1 MTDTAAIFRGLKD
14 AYLRYFDSPFDLRFD
29 ELVNERRE
37 LLDRDGVLYR
47 EPLIEPQPP
56 YAGSQQNIV
65 QAAQSALGGAAGW
78 PAQVIA
84 DLGQF
89 AGNGLFLS
97 RTRTPIELYRHQV
110 EMLRISAAEGRDAV
124 ILTGTGSGK
133 TESIYLPVFASLIR
147 ESAGWPAI
155 PAAPQND
162 WWNMPPAPGS
172 GRRLHHTRIGQ
183 RDHEQG
189 ARLPGMRALVMYPLN
204 ALAEDQMTRLRQS
217 LDSDAIRGWLSAN
230 RPGNRFWFGRYIGST
245 PVSGRPTSSEA
256 ETSLRTEMKRL
267 SDTANAVA
275 GTDAERFFPRLDGG
289 EMWSRWDMQD
299 APPDILVTNYS
310 MLNIMLMR
318 DVETPIFDAT
328 RAWLEDDESNVFH
341 LVVDELHAY
350 RGTPGTEVA
359 YILRV
364 LLDRIGLHPD
374 HPQLR
379 ILASSASLGS
389 DEARAQEY
397 LRQFFGR
404 STPFELIRGG
414 AVPIAAG
421 ARESQRNLGGP
432 FRQLGL
438 AIEANDSA
446 AINAAVDALSAGAGV
461 APPDAAL
468 PIERRLGEALGSA
481 GAAEAVRAAC
491 NSGTDDDPVVRPL
504 TPAAIG
510 EALFP
515 EIASDEAA
523 SAGQG
528 LVSSL
533 ARARSSED
541 APLLPLRTH
550 VFFRNVQ
557 GIWTCTNPNCTE
569 VARTE
574 PDILVGRLFD
584 RPATTCPCG
593 SRVLEMLYCEPCGD
607 VFLGGHRRELRPNVW
622 SLVPD
627 DPNIEKA
634 PDHSASDRSY
644 SNYAVYWP
652 ARTATRL
659 QVPQNDT
666 WTQENVRR
674 TWRRANYDHRTG
686 EIQLARNSASTTG
699 WLYYVPQLHQQPIPA
714 AALSAQSA
722 QNDRPAV
729 CPRCEANWS
738 QLASAAPIRTQ
749 RTGFQKTAQ
758 VLTDAL
764 LREIAPVP
772 RGAAQAT
779 EDSRRK
785 LVLFSDSRQDAAKL
799 AVGVAKSHW
808 LDAMRQV
815 LVEGVSEEAAAIL
828 AFERRTRREN
838 LTPEEEALAN
848 RFGSARPDAA
858 YAILAAA
865 NGQGAMPSAVGG
877 MTLQQY
883 ADLLLAQARS
893 GILPIQSLQA
903 QAQRRL
909 LATGMNPG
917 GVDRSVTWT
926 NPQTHEGEWPRLLDW
941 QLVPPGFRANLS
953 PDERAHQNRIENA
966 EREAIAESVFSGGRR
981 DFESLK
987 LGVVTFNPMFR
998 PPAGDPI
1005 LDEAADSCI
1014 RMLGKRRRITTHRAT
1029 DRDPRLP
1036 KYARDYLAAVA
1047 DLNGRDPQAFE
1058 QDVTGIL
1065 TRSGVLNQGIL
1076 EYDRL
1081 FARGPGET
1089 YFQCDRCSRVH
1100 LHHSGGICSNCE
1112 FRLGQ
1117 PRRIADDDANNELDY
1132 YSWLATRAGPVFR
1145 LNCAEMTGQTDKI
1158 VARDRQRLFQN
1169 VNVGN
1174 EHGLTE
1180 NLDLLSVT
1188 TTMEAGVDIGSL
1200 LAAMMANMPPMRF
1213 NYQQRVGRAGRRGA
1227 AVSIA
1232 LTLCR
1237 GRSHDDY
1244 YFQRPDRIT
1253 SDPPPP
1259 PYVDTNRLQ
1268 ILRRVLSKEVLRAA
1282 FAELQLFA
1290 GSGGDSVHGEFGLA
1304 AGWTQLPDTMPA
1316 GYTGN
1321 TVADV
1326 VQEWINRHPAEVGHA
1341 CDLLLRGTVLATN
1354 PASRVQALNF
1364 VRNDLVQQVTLESQ
1378 NPTLIQDGLSERL
1391 ANRGILPMFGFPTRA
1406 RNLYHG
1412 IPRGWPP
1419 RDVIDRDLELA
1430 VSMFAPGAETVKER
1444 AIHTAIGVTHYS
1456 RQGQRAVEDDDAL
1469 GPSIPVAVCGNCQH
1483 VETVNPGGPACPTCA
1498 AVAGSGEREY
1508 RALDLR
1514 QPKGFYSSSRWAR
1527 DYDGS
1532 FDFVPRAARPKV
1544 GRPPFAI
1551 NPHLN
1556 FQVGAGVGSLY
1567 VINDNWGDLYHLAR
1581 VWPSSQAKI
1590 DIAAAEAADA
1600 KYAASIG
1607 SRNPPLRLVPLENP
1621 VACALAAISDTDML
1635 LLGIRDYGPGRG
1647 ADPRTPQGRAALYSL
1662 AFMLRRAAAV
1672 LLDIH
1677 DYELKSG
1684 IRSVEDPAAGVTGQI
1699 FLSDTLEN
1707 GAGYATYLGRPAEA
1721 EYLLRLI
1728 CEPGHNGFY
1737 EILAGGLHADACDTS
1752 CPDCLRSY
1760 SNLQY
1765 HNLLDWRL
1773 AVDLASLALD
1783 AAAPISLLSPRWA
1796 RVANIAAV
1804 TLLGARPGYR
1814 QMTIA
1819 GLPAI
1824 TNGVDVKI
1832 VTHPLWLT
1840 DRNNLGPDLASAWDE
1855 AERVHGLRI
1864 DPGQSFV
1871 SVFEALRRPL

>member
-1 MTDTAAIFRGLKD
+1 M
-14 AYLRYFDSPFDLRFD
+14 
-29 ELVNERRE
+29 
-37 LLDRDGVLYR
+37 
-47 EPLIEPQPP
+47 
-56 YAGSQQNIV
+56 
-65 QAAQSALGGAAGW
+65 
-78 PAQVIA
+78 
-84 DLGQF
+84 
-89 AGNGLFLS
+89 
-97 RTRTPIELYRHQV
+97 
-110 EMLRISAAEGRDAV
+110 
-124 ILTGTGSGK
+124 
-133 TESIYLPVFASLIR
+133 
-147 ESAGWPAI
+147 

-162 WWNMPPAPGS
+162 WWNMSPAPGS
-172 GRRLHHTRIGQ
+172 GRRLHHSRIGQ
-183 RDHEQG
+183 RDHERG
-189 ARLPGMRALVMYPLN
+189 SRLPGIRALVMYPLN

-217 LDSDAIRGWLSAN
+217 LDSNAIRGWLSAN

-256 ETSLRTEMKRL
+256 ETTLRNELKRL
-267 SDTANAVA
+267 SDTASAVA

-328 RAWLEDDESNVFH
+328 RAWLDDDPTNVFH

-414 AVPIAAG
+414 SVPIPAG
-421 ARESQRNLGGP
+421 ARDCARGLGGS
-432 FRQLGL
+432 FSRLGQ
-438 AIEANDSA
+438 AIEANDQA
-446 AINAAVDALSAGAGV
+446 AIHTAIDALSADAGV
-461 APPDAAL
+461 APPSTDL
-468 PIERRLGEALGSA
+468 PTERRLGDALGTI
-481 GAAEAVRAAC
+481 GVAEAVRAAC
-491 NSGTDDDPVVRPL
+491 NSGTDENPAVRPL

-510 EALFP
+510 SALFSDSG
-515 EIASDEAA
+515 ADEAA
-523 SAGQG
+523 SAGLG
-528 LVSSL
+528 LISSL
-533 ARARSSED
+533 ARSRNSSD

-557 GIWTCTNPNCTE
+557 GIWSCTNPHCTE
-569 VARTE
+569 VTRTE

-607 VFLGGHRRELRPNVW
+607 VFLGGHRRELRPGVW

-634 PDHSASDRSY
+634 PDHSASDRHY

-652 ARTATRL
+652 ARTATAL
-659 QVPQNDT
+659 QTPQNDT
-666 WTQENVRR
+666 WTQEGVRR
-674 TWRRANYDHRTG
+674 QWRRAVYDHRTG
-686 EIQLARNSASTTG
+686 EIQLARTAASATG
-699 WLYYVPQLHQQPIPA
+699 WLYYVPQLHQVPVPA
-714 AALSAQSA
+714 AALAAQSA
-722 QNDRPAV
+722 ENDRPSV

-738 QLASAAPIRTQ
+738 KLASAAPIRTQ

-764 LREIAPVP
+764 LREIAPIP
-772 RGAAQAT
+772 PGATQAA

-815 LVEGVSEEAAAIL
+815 LVEGVTEEARAIL

-838 LTPEEEALAN
+838 LTPEDAALAD

-858 YAILAAA
+858 FAIMAVAM
-865 NGQGAMPSAVGG
+865 GQGAMPSAVGG
-877 MTLQQY
+877 MTQQQL
-883 ADLLLAQARS
+883 ADQILAQARS
-893 GILPIQSLQA
+893 GVLPIQSLQA

-926 NPQTHEGEWPRLLDW
+926 NPQTHQGDWPRLLDW
-941 QLVPPGFRANLS
+941 QLNPPGFRNNLS
-953 PDERAHQNRIENA
+953 PDERAHQDKIENA
-966 EREAIAESVFSGGRR
+966 EREAIAESIFSGGRR

-987 LGVVTFNPMFR
+987 LGVVTFNPQFR
-998 PPAGDPI
+998 P
-1005 LDEAADSCI
+1005 AADQVLEQAAESCI

-1029 DRDPRLP
+1029 DDDPRLP
-1036 KYARDYLAAVA
+1036 KYVRDYLEAVA
-1047 DLNGRDPQAFE
+1047 NLNARDPASFE
-1058 QDVTGIL
+1058 QDVTGLL

-1081 FARGPGET
+1081 FARSAGET
-1089 YFQCDRCSRVH
+1089 YFQCGRCSRVH
-1100 LHHSGGICSNCE
+1100 LHRSGGICSNCQSP
-1112 FRLGQ
+1112 LGQ
-1117 PRRIADDDANNELDY
+1117 PRRIADDDAQDRLDY

-1158 VARDRQRLFQN
+1158 VAKDRQRLFQN

-1282 FAELQLFA
+1282 FSELQLFA
-1290 GSGGDSVHGEFGLA
+1290 GSDGDSVHGEFGRA
-1304 AGWTQLPDTMPA
+1304 DAWTQPPDATPA
-1316 GYTGN
+1316 GYAGN
-1321 TVADV
+1321 TVAEI
-1326 VQEWINRHPAEVGHA
+1326 VQEWIDRHPAEVEHA
-1341 CDLLLRGTVLATN
+1341 CDLLLTGTVLAAD
-1354 PASRVQALNF
+1354 PASRAEALNF
-1364 VRNDLVQQVTLESQ
+1364 VRNELVQRVTLE
-1378 NPTLIQDGLSERL
+1378 
-1391 ANRGILPMFGFPTRA
+1391 A
-1406 RNLYHG
+1406 
-1412 IPRGWPP
+1412 
-1419 RDVIDRDLELA
+1419 
-1430 VSMFAPGAETVKER
+1430 
-1444 AIHTAIGVTHYS
+1444 
-1456 RQGQRAVEDDDAL
+1456 QG
-1469 GPSIPVAVCGNCQH
+1469 CGQ
-1483 VETVNPGGPACPTCA
+1483 
-1498 AVAGSGEREY
+1498 
-1508 RALDLR
+1508 
-1514 QPKGFYSSSRWAR
+1514 
-1527 DYDGS
+1527 
-1532 FDFVPRAARPKV
+1532 VPRKDGALQAEFGIV
-1544 GRPPFAI
+1544 GHCVYRK
-1551 NPHLN
+1551 
-1556 FQVGAGVGSLY
+1556 LY
-1567 VINDNWGDLYHLAR
+1567 
-1581 VWPSSQAKI
+1581 PCS
-1590 DIAAAEAADA
+1590 
-1600 KYAASIG
+1600 
-1607 SRNPPLRLVPLENP
+1607 
-1621 VACALAAISDTDML
+1621 
-1635 LLGIRDYGPGRG
+1635 
-1647 ADPRTPQGRAALYSL
+1647 
-1662 AFMLRRAAAV
+1662 
-1672 LLDIH
+1672 
-1677 DYELKSG
+1677 
-1684 IRSVEDPAAGVTGQI
+1684 
-1699 FLSDTLEN
+1699 
-1707 GAGYATYLGRPAEA
+1707 
-1721 EYLLRLI
+1721 
-1728 CEPGHNGFY
+1728 
-1737 EILAGGLHADACDTS
+1737 
-1752 CPDCLRSY
+1752 
-1760 SNLQY
+1760 
-1765 HNLLDWRL
+1765 
-1773 AVDLASLALD
+1773 
-1783 AAAPISLLSPRWA
+1783 
-1796 RVANIAAV
+1796 
-1804 TLLGARPGYR
+1804 
-1814 QMTIA
+1814 
-1819 GLPAI
+1819 
-1824 TNGVDVKI
+1824 
-1832 VTHPLWLT
+1832 
-1840 DRNNLGPDLASAWDE
+1840 
-1855 AERVHGLRI
+1855 
-1864 DPGQSFV
+1864 
-1871 SVFEALRRPL
+1871 

>member
-29 ELVNERRE
+29 ELVNERRS

-47 EPLIEPQPP
+47 DPLIEPQPP
-56 YAGSQQNIV
+56 YAGSHQNVV
-65 QAAQSALGGAAGW
+65 QAAQSALTGAAGW
-78 PAQVIA
+78 SAQAIA

-89 AGNGLFLS
+89 ATNGLFLS
-97 RTRTPIELYRHQV
+97 RTASQIELYLHQV
-110 EMLRISAAEGRDAV
+110 DMLRISAAEGRDAV

-133 TESIYLPVFASLIR
+133 TESIYLPVLASLIR
-147 ESAGWPAI
+147 ESARWPAI

-162 WWNMPPAPGS
+162 WWNMSPAPGS
-172 GRRLHHTRIGQ
+172 GRRLHHTRLGQ
-183 RDHEQG
+183 RGHEQG
-189 ARLPGMRALVMYPLN
+189 SRLPGLRALVMYPLN

-217 LDSDAIRGWLSAN
+217 LDSDAIRGWFSAN

-256 ETSLRTEMKRL
+256 ETTLRNELKRL

-318 DVETPIFDAT
+318 DVETAIFDAT
-328 RAWLEDDESNVFH
+328 RAWLDDDPTNVFH

-389 DEARAQEY
+389 DEARAQDY

-404 STPFELIRGG
+404 STPFQLIRGG
-414 AVPIAAG
+414 SVPIQAG
-421 ARESQRNLGGP
+421 SRDRV
-432 FRQLGL
+432 RGL
-438 AIEANDSA
+438 ADSFSRLGQAIEVNDQA
-446 AINAAVDALSAGAGV
+446 AIHAAVDALSAGAGAA
-461 APPDAAL
+461 APSAEL
-468 PIERRLGEALGSA
+468 PIERRLGDVLGTI

-491 NSGTDDDPVVRPL
+491 NSGTDENPSVRPL

-510 EALFP
+510 SALFP
-515 EIASDEAA
+515 DSGADQAA
-523 SAGQG
+523 SAGMG
-528 LVSSL
+528 LISSI
-533 ARARSSED
+533 ARSRNSSD

-557 GIWTCTNPNCTE
+557 GIWSCTNPCCTE
-569 VARTE
+569 VTRTE

-607 VFLGGHRRELRPNVW
+607 VFLGGHRRELRPGVW

-634 PDHSASDRSY
+634 PDHSASDRHY

-652 ARTATRL
+652 ARTATAL
-659 QVPQNDT
+659 QTPQNDT
-666 WTQENVRR
+666 WTQEGVRR
-674 TWRRANYDHRTG
+674 HWRRAVYDHRTG
-686 EIQLARNSASTTG
+686 EIQLARTAASATG
-699 WLYYVPQLHQQPIPA
+699 WLYYVPALHQMPVPA
-714 AALSAQSA
+714 AALAAQSA
-722 QNDRPAV
+722 ENDRPSV

-738 QLASAAPIRTQ
+738 KLASAAPIRTQ

-764 LREIAPVP
+764 LREIAPIP
-772 RGAAQAT
+772 PGATQAA

-815 LVEGVSEEAAAIL
+815 LVEGVTEEARAIL

-838 LTPEEEALAN
+838 LTAEEAALAD

-858 YAILAAA
+858 FAIMSVAM
-865 NGQGAMPSAVGG
+865 GQGAMPSAVGG
-877 MTLQQY
+877 MTQQQF
-883 ADLLLAQARS
+883 ADQLLAQARS
-893 GILPIQSLQA
+893 GVLPIQSLQS

-926 NPQTHEGEWPRLLDW
+926 NPQSNQGDWPRLLDW
-941 QLVPPGFRANLS
+941 QLNPPGFRNNLS
-953 PDERAHQNRIENA
+953 PDERAHQNRIENS
-966 EREAIAESVFSGGRR
+966 EREAIAESIFSGGRR

-987 LGVVTFNPMFR
+987 LGVVTFNPQFR
-998 PPAGDPI
+998 M
-1005 LDEAADSCI
+1005 AADQVLEQAAESCI

-1029 DRDPRLP
+1029 DDDPRLP
-1036 KYARDYLAAVA
+1036 KYVRDYLGAVA
-1047 DLNGRDPQAFE
+1047 NLNVRDPASFE
-1058 QDVTGIL
+1058 QDVTGLL

-1081 FARGPGET
+1081 FARGAGET
-1089 YFQCDRCSRVH
+1089 YFQCGRCSRVH
-1100 LHHSGGICSNCE
+1100 LHQSGGICCNCE
-1112 FRLGQ
+1112 SPLGQ
-1117 PRRIADDDANNELDY
+1117 VRRIADDNAHDRLDY

-1158 VARDRQRLFQN
+1158 VAKDRQRLFQN

-1282 FAELQLFA
+1282 FSELQLFA
-1290 GSGGDSVHGEFGLA
+1290 GSDGDSVHGEFGRA
-1304 AGWTQLPDTMPA
+1304 DAWTQPPDATPA
-1316 GYTGN
+1316 GYAGN
-1321 TVADV
+1321 TVAEI
-1326 VQEWINRHPAEVGHA
+1326 VQEWIDRHPAEVEHA
-1341 CDLLLRGTVLATN
+1341 CDLLLTGTVLAADPT
-1354 PASRVQALNF
+1354 SRAEALNF
-1364 VRNDLVQQVTLESQ
+1364 VRNELVQRVTLASQ
-1378 NPTLIQDGLSERL
+1378 DQMLIQDGLSERL

-1412 IPRGWPP
+1412 NPRNWPP

-1430 VSMFAPGAETVKER
+1430 VSMFAPGAEKVKER
-1444 AIHTAIGVTHYS
+1444 AIHTAIGVTSYY
-1456 RQGQRAVEDDDAL
+1456 RQGQRAVEEADPL

-1483 VETVNPGGPACPTCA
+1483 VETVNPGGPVCPTCA
-1498 AVAGSGEREY
+1498 AAAGNGEREY
-1508 RALDLR
+1508 RAIDLR

-1556 FQVGAGVGSLY
+1556 IQVGAGVGSLY
-1567 VINDNWGDLYHLAR
+1567 VINDNGGNLYHLAR
-1581 VWPSSQAKI
+1581 VWPNSQAKI
-1590 DIAAAEAADA
+1590 DIAAAQTADA
-1600 KYAASIG
+1600 KFAASEG
-1607 SRNPPLRLVPLENP
+1607 RRAPPLRLAALEDP
-1621 VACALAAISDTDML
+1621 IACALAAISETDMM
-1635 LLGIRDYGPGRG
+1635 LLGISDFGPGRG

-1684 IRSVEDPAAGVTGQI
+1684 IRSIEDPAAGVTGQI

-1707 GAGYATYLGRPAEA
+1707 GAGYATHLGQPAVA
-1721 EYLLRLI
+1721 EHLLRLI
-1728 CEPGHNGFY
+1728 SEPGHNGFF
-1737 EILAGGLHADACDTS
+1737 ETLVGNLHADSCDTS

-1783 AAAPISLLSPRWA
+1783 AAAPISLASPRWA

-1804 TLLGARPGYR
+1804 TLLNARPGYR
-1814 QMTIA
+1814 QITIA
-1819 GLPAI
+1819 GLPAV
-1824 TNGVDVKI
+1824 TNGTDVKI
-1832 VTHPLWLT
+1832 VIHPLWLT
-1840 DRNNLGPDLASAWDE
+1840 DRNNLGPDMARAWDE
-1855 AERVHGLRI
+1855 AERVHRLRI
-1864 DPGQSFV
+1864 DPVQSFV